1 VTGPESKIVKVR
13 RYRSR
18 RRKSFL
24 RRHKMALPAAGI
36 LLYGGLMAAVAS
48 SGNFP
53 LSLIFGT
60 SQPASSETDMAGPPP
75 DADEASKVFPREP
88 LPEVATD
95 LPEGT
100 QLSSLETAGQ
110 PADQATDTES
120 LEATLVDEEAGP
132 TNTSNTSNTPEPS
145 NDSSGS
151 RSTFS
156 SLGSGSFSP
165 GGGTTSG
172 LFLYPIG
179 RSGTTPPP
187 SFDIAGL
194 PQGFGSPP
202 AAGNPKEDDS
212 KKSCDSSKTDDTS
225 QDGETKETDDKT
237 DACDSQEETDNTGTQ
252 ASGTQ
257 QTTGNDPV
265 PQQDGDGPTN
275 PPILGDD
282 PPPSEPVDAPVIQVP
297 EPGTLALVSPALLA
311 LWRMRRR
318 RRLDAAG

>member
-1 VTGPESKIVKVR
+1 
-13 RYRSR
+13 
-18 RRKSFL
+18 
-24 RRHKMALPAAGI
+24 MALPAAGI

-60 SQPASSETDMAGPPP
+60 SQPASSETDIAGVTPP
-75 DADEASKVFPREP
+75 DADEASKAFPREP
-88 LPEVATD
+88 LPEVAAD

-100 QLSSLETAGQ
+100 QLSSLETAGG
-110 PADQATDTES
+110 AANKATDTES

-132 TNTSNTSNTPEPS
+132 TNTSNASNTPEPS
-145 NDSSGS
+145 NNSSGG

-179 RSGTTPPP
+179 RSGTTPSP

-202 AAGNPKEDDS
+202 PAGNPPKEDDP
-212 KKSCDSSKTDDTS
+212 KKSCDSSTTEDTS

-237 DACDSQEETDNTGTQ
+237 EACDSQEDTQETDNTGTQ
-252 ASGTQ
+252 AGSGTQ

-265 PQQDGDGPTN
+265 PQQDGDGPTTDEGTPTDN
-275 PPILGDD
+275 PPIVGDD

-318 RRLDAAG
+318 RRLDTTG